1 MKFFRIVCTLLLL
14 FGFIAS
20 TDMSAKGS
28 EEKKLYVFGYGL
40 SLKDST
46 VFLTPIVEFPIAE
59 QNKKTKFLDHQ
70 AEYAKQM
77 ESFLHAQGIP
87 FCTCVLFYD
96 NRIEKLQKRLN
107 KLREHTI
114 KEEKFSIQN
123 LNAEQFSFSLMS
135 SSNQSAQP

>member
-1 MKFFRIVCTLLLL
+1 MKFFRIVCTLLLF
-14 FGFIAS
+14 FGFFAS
-20 TDMSAKGS
+20 IGMNAKGG

-46 VFLTPIVEFPIAE
+46 VFLTPIVEFPISE
-59 QNKKTKFLDHQ
+59 QNNKTKFLDHQ

-77 ESFLHAQGIP
+77 ENFLHAQGIP

-96 NRIEKLQKRLN
+96 NRQEKLQKRLN

-123 LNAEQFSFSLMS
+123 LNLEQFSFSLIS
-135 SSNQSAQP
+135 PQN